1 MNSILLRED
10 KVREILEN
18 HRMVMRKV
26 VKPQPLNAK
35 KILDYDEVSGYVDFL
50 CKDIKDGQRIDC
62 VHHMRSPYKTFD
74 ILYVRETWQEVYETE
89 VDEDTPCGFVNIRD
103 RILNFDE
110 IPKIEAGI
118 SRNCATATMEPRM
131 KYYVFKASDIEYAN
145 PQNLLYWRSSTHMP
159 HEAARIF
166 LRVTDVRVER
176 LQDIT
181 DIEAIKEGFEGER
194 CNHEFSDYIG
204 GTFACTDCMNTGWIK
219 SPVIEFAQSWD
230 SALNP
235 EDYVLYGWG
244 VNPYVW
250 HITFERIPKKEALA
264 YG

>member
-1 MNSILLRED
+1 MKSILFNTEM
-10 KVREILEN
+10 VRDILDN
-18 HRMVMRKV
+18 RQTVIRRV
-26 VKPQPLNAK
+26 LKPQPLNVK
-35 KILDYDEVSGYVDFL
+35 EILDYDGVLGYADFL
-50 CKDIKDGQRIDC
+50 CEDIKDGQRINR
-62 VHHMRSPYKTFD
+62 VHHMRTPYKTFD

-89 VDEDTPCGFVNIRD
+89 FDKEAPNGFVNIRE

-110 IPKIEAGI
+110 IPKVESGI
-118 SRNCATATMEPRM
+118 SRNCTTATMEPRM

-145 PQNLLYWRSSTHMP
+145 PQNGLYWRSSTHMP
-159 HEAARIF
+159 REAARIF

-194 CNHEFSDYIG
+194 CNHEFSDCIG